1 MKMTIAQTRE
11 ATTPPVEAVERK
23 GIGHPDS
30 LADLIAE
37 EFSRLYSAE
46 CLDRWDMVLN
56 HWVDKVNLVGSAAR
70 VGYGAY
76 EILKPVSVH
85 LFGKVSEGIGRERI
99 DAHRLLRQAART
111 VLDGALGQT
120 EIARHIRFNIENSV
134 GSAPD
139 HGRGFYHPGSVAEV
153 RDASRRETVANDTVL
168 CSAYATVG
176 DLAHLARD
184 LEALVTDPRVGLT
197 AAMPAAGTDVKVVA
211 IRAGDALEVTACVPG
226 HADRLR
232 SRAEYDEMV
241 AMARAL
247 LEEAVWR
254 EAGLRGLRPRL
265 VVNSKDSATSAYLC
279 PFGTALGKGDCG
291 VVGRGNRI
299 NGAINVLRP
308 STAEAPA
315 GKNPL
320 HHVGKLYTI
329 AAQLIANECIARFG
343 AVTSEVLLATDNGRP
358 LTDPRLASV
367 QIGGAAVGDS
377 DIAGLVLDVLEA
389 VPTMWRSF
397 LDLDV
402 CAHFR
407 RGGFRRPADL
417 AAPLPAPASASA
429 TPAPAVLA
437 ALA

>member
-1 MKMTIAQTRE
+1 MTIARTRQ
-11 ATTPPVEAVERK
+11 AAALPVEAVERK

-46 CLDRWDMVLN
+46 CLDRWGMVLN

-70 VGYGAY
+70 VGFGGF

-85 LFGKVSEGIGRERI
+85 LFGKVSHGIGRERV
-99 DAHRLLRQAART
+99 DAERILRQAART
-111 VLDGALGQT
+111 VLDGALGET
-120 EIARHIRFNIENSV
+120 AIARHVRFNIENSA

-139 HGRGFYHPGSVAEV
+139 HGRGFYHPGSLAEV
-153 RDASRRETVANDTVL
+153 REASRRETVANDTVL
-168 CSAYATVG
+168 CSAYATVD
-176 DLAHLARD
+176 DLADLVRHL
-184 LEALVTDPRVGLT
+184 EGLVTDPRAGLT
-197 AAMPAAGTDVKVVA
+197 AAMPAVGTDVKVVA
-211 IRAGDALEVTACVPG
+211 IRAGDALEVTVCVPG
-226 HADRLR
+226 HSDRLR
-232 SRAEYDEMV
+232 SREEYDDMV

-254 EAGLRGLRPRL
+254 EADRRGLRPRL

-329 AAQLIANECIARFG
+329 AAQLIAGECVARFG
-343 AVTSEVLLATDNGRP
+343 AATSEVLLATDNGRP
-358 LTDPRLASV
+358 LTNPRLASV
-367 QIGGAAVGDS
+367 QLSDAAAS
-377 DIAGLVLDVLEA
+377 DRDVADLVQGVLEA

-407 RGGFRRPADL
+407 RGGFRSPADL
-417 AAPLPAPASASA
+417 AGPADLVAPDEPAA
-429 TPAPAVLA
+429 LA
-437 ALA
+437 ALACTA